1 MTDFRFDNC
10 YICLQR
16 LGVGRS
22 VLICG
27 HAYHLQCIATWGNN
41 HNTCPACRQ
50 VDPSMQINHVLPDAR
65 RAELVAEIRANLNNI
80 TRHRPHGSCQFCTF
94 LAWMGLTVSAA
105 TLMTISANVDLHDK
119 LIDATATIAENA
131 AAAAAADPTNL
142 ELKLL
147 AELTARDAAAAA
159 GDIDAINAIA
169 KDAYA
174 AAHPEL
180 AAADERI
187 AEACARDAAAAAGDP
202 EAIAAVEADKIR
214 ATISDPEEMKKW
226 MEDHPEWHTPKW
238 HAKHDGVEQ
247 FIKEHEGDIVHN
259 IDDHNDAIAQF
270 IKDNEADIDHNIV
283 SHYDIGDHIVIGHDA
298 TIDHIDNIGH
308 DVDIDHDYDF
318 DAGHSFLSDIFH
330 SIHDLFV

>member
-16 LGVGRS
+16 LGVGRT
-22 VLICG
+22 VLMCG
-27 HAYHLQCIATWGNN
+27 HAYHLQCITTWGNN

-50 VDPSMQINHVLPDAR
+50 VDPSMQVNHVLPDAR
-65 RAELVAEIRANLNNI
+65 QAELVAEFRANLNNI
-80 TRHRPHGSCQFCTF
+80 TRHRPHGSCQLCTF

-169 KDAYA
+169 KDADA

-214 ATISDPEEMKKW
+214 TTISDPEEMKKW
-226 MEDHPEWHTPKW
+226 MEDHPAWHTAEW
-238 HAKHDGVEQ
+238 HAKYDTDIPDATDVNGGADVHELTSIEQ
-247 FIKEHEGDIVHN
+247 FIKNHETDIEHDVG
-259 IDDHNDAIAQF
+259 
-270 IKDNEADIDHNIV
+270 IDH
-283 SHYDIGDHIVIGHDA
+283 
-298 TIDHIDNIGH
+298 
-308 DVDIDHDYDF
+308 VDIDHDIDIGHDHLDLGHIVDIGHDF
-318 DAGHSFLSDIFH
+318 ISDIFN
-330 SIHDLFV
+330 SIHDLLV